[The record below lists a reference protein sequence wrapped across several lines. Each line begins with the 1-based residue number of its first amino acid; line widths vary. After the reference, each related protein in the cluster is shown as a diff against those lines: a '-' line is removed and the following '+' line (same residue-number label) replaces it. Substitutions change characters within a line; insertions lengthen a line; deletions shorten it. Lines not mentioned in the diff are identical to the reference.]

1 MQEQS
6 QNAYSQLFLL
16 RISTQLMTRE
26 CIDETRLRD
35 EHQQFSFKGLR
46 G

>member
-26 CIDETRLRD
+26 CIDETKLLRD
-35 EHQQFSFKGLR
+35 EHQQFF
-46 G
+46 